1 MPLQQKRDSMEPEE
15 TVWSMLSV
23 ESLAAT
29 PLSNPPLK
37 RKTEVIHQVS
47 KCNIRPQRR
56 EGLQLMRVIT
66 EVWLIIYAVI
76 VIISLGMVFFI
87 VGIAIRLKY
96 FKG

>member
-1 MPLQQKRDSMEPEE
+1 MPLQQKRDSMAPEE

-23 ESLAAT
+23 ESLAVT

-37 RKTEVIHQVS
+37 HKPEVIDNVS
-47 KCNIRPQRR
+47 KCKITPQRGDR
-56 EGLQLMRVIT
+56 LQLMRVIT

-76 VIISLGMVFFI
+76 VIISLVMVFSV

-96 FKG
+96 F